1 MMKADVADV
10 SVPRSAR
17 QIHLLQVM
25 AEPLCRFDHRIN
37 IGKHDL
43 GIVDG
48 YDHRFG
54 PSCEFA

>member
-1 MMKADVADV
+1 
-10 SVPRSAR
+10 
-17 QIHLLQVM
+17 LQVM